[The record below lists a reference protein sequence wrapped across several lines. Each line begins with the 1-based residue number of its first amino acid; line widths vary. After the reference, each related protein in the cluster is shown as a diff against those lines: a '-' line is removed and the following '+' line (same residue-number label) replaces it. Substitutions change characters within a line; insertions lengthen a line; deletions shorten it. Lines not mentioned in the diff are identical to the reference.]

1 MQAGM
6 PAVQSQAGMPAVRSG
21 AGMVRHRITSLSE
34 TAVLVEFGREI
45 SVELNDRVLGF
56 ADLINAEPFPGFVE
70 VVPAYASA
78 AVYFDPTVGRSAGND
93 SPLASVTRD
102 IEALLS
108 RAEELTLPRESRVID
123 IPVVFDGED
132 LNWIAETKGL
142 SSSDVVDIFISNTY
156 RVFMLGFL
164 PGFAYMGEVDERIA
178 ASRRA
183 SPRTSVPK
191 GSVGIAGRQTGID
204 PLESP
209 GGWQLI
215 GRTSVEM
222 FTPDAAEPCLLR
234 PGDEVRF
241 IAR

>member
-1 MQAGM
+1 
-6 PAVQSQAGMPAVRSG
+6 
-21 AGMVRHRITSLSE
+21 LSE
-34 TAVLVEFGREI
+34 NALLVEFGREI
-45 SVELNDRVLGF
+45 SVELNDRVLAF
-56 ADLINAEPFPGFVE
+56 ADVVEREPFPGFVE

-78 AVYFDPTVGRSAGND
+78 AVYFDPAVVRLTED
-93 SPLASVTRD
+93 DPPLVSVVRR
-102 IEALLS
+102 IETLLS
-108 RAEELTLPRESRVID
+108 SGEVLARYESRMIAT
-123 IPVVFDGED
+123 PVRFDGVD

-142 SSSDVVDIFISNTY
+142 SVTDVVDIFLSKTY

-178 ASRRA
+178 VPRRA

-191 GSVGIAGRQTGID
+191 GSVGIAGRQTGVY

-222 FTPDAAEPCLLR
+222 FTPDAEEPCLLR
-234 PGDEVRF
+234 AGDEVRF

>member
-1 MQAGM
+1 
-6 PAVQSQAGMPAVRSG
+6 
-21 AGMVRHRITSLSE
+21 LSE
-34 TAVLVEFGREI
+34 NALLVEFGREI
-45 SVELNDRVLGF
+45 SVELNDRVLAF
-56 ADLINAEPFPGFVE
+56 ADVVEREPFPGFVE

-78 AVYFDPTVGRSAGND
+78 AVYFDPAVVRLTED
-93 SPLASVTRD
+93 DPPLVSVVRH
-102 IEALLS
+102 IETLLS
-108 RAEELTLPRESRVID
+108 SGEVLARFESRMID
-123 IPVVFDGED
+123 IRVRFDGED

-142 SSSDVVDIFISNTY
+142 SVTDVVDIFLSKTY

-178 ASRRA
+178 VPRRA

-191 GSVGIAGRQTGID
+191 GSVGIAGRQTGVY

-222 FTPDAAEPCLLR
+222 FTPDAEEPCLLR
-234 PGDEVRF
+234 AGDEVRF